1 MHTPIENAMRGL
13 PGARPRSAG
22 ALRCWPGVL
31 AAALACLLPVGA
43 ACVDERAAAGGA
55 ASLAGEFDAAR
66 AWKHLEHCASLG
78 ARPAG
83 SEALEQKRAYIRRE
97 LEAAQ
102 LTVQR
107 EDFEAETP
115 VGALRMANLYADIA
129 ARKGGTAPL
138 VIVCTHIDT
147 KRLPHAFEG
156 ANDSASG
163 TAALLELARVLARS
177 PSAEV
182 AYRILFLDGEESQR
196 EEWIDPDN
204 RYGSRHHAAQLE
216 ARGELAR
223 TKAVVLLDMIG
234 DRDLKLHTETYSD
247 GRLLEIFFASARA
260 QGLGQHVGGPRL
272 EVKDDHLSFMTAGIP
287 SVDLIDFAYGPNNAW
302 WHTAEDR
309 VEHCAPESLSA
320 IGRIVLGGLPELER
334 WVLARR

>member
-1 MHTPIENAMRGL
+1 MQPPHQSASFRTSSRAP
-13 PGARPRSAG
+13 ARPRRR
-22 ALRCWPGVL
+22 ALAL
-31 AAALACLLPVGA
+31 AAALACTLTTVGS
-43 ACVDERAAAGGA
+43 ACVDGRAGA
-55 ASLAGEFDAAR
+55 SASASLASEFDAAR
-66 AWKHLEHCASLG
+66 AWKHLEHCAAIG

-83 SEALEQKRAYIRRE
+83 SEALELKRAYIQRE
-97 LEAAQ
+97 LEASQ
-102 LTVQR
+102 LSVLR
-107 EDFEAETP
+107 EEFDAETP
-115 VGALRMANLYADIA
+115 VGPLRMANLYADIT
-129 ARKGGTAPL
+129 ARKGAAAPL
-138 VIVCTHIDT
+138 VILCTHIDT

-177 PSAEV
+177 PSAEIT
-182 AYRILFLDGEESQR
+182 YRVLFLDGEESQR

-216 ARGELAR
+216 TRGELAR
-223 TKAVVLLDMIG
+223 TGAVVLLDMIG

-272 EVKDDHLSFMTAGIP
+272 EVQDDHLSFMAAGIP
-287 SVDLIDFAYGPNNAW
+287 SVDLIDFSYGPNNAW

-309 VEHCAPESLSA
+309 VEHCAPESLGA

>member
-1 MHTPIENAMRGL
+1 ML
-13 PGARPRSAG
+13 
-22 ALRCWPGVL
+22 
-31 AAALACLLPVGA
+31 AALACALAAGCA
-43 ACVDERAAAGGA
+43 ACVDGRAGSSSA
-55 ASLAGEFDAAR
+55 ASLAGEFEAAR
-66 AWKHLEHCASLG
+66 AWKHLEHCAALG
-78 ARPAG
+78 SRPAG
-83 SEALEQKRAYIRRE
+83 SDALEQKRVYIRRE
-97 LEAAQ
+97 LEAAG
-102 LTVQR
+102 LSVLR
-107 EDFEAETP
+107 EEFEAETP
-115 VGALRMANLYADIA
+115 VGPLRMANLYADIG
-129 ARKGGTAPL
+129 ARKGAVAPL
-138 VIVCTHIDT
+138 VILCTHIDT

-177 PSAEV
+177 PSAEIS
-182 AYRILFLDGEESQR
+182 YRVLFLDGEEAQR

-204 RYGSRHHAAQLE
+204 RYGSRHHAAQLGQ
-216 ARGELAR
+216 RGELER

-272 EVKDDHLSFMTAGIP
+272 EVQDDHLSFMAVGIP

-309 VEHCAPESLSA
+309 VENCAPESLGA